1 VDVQLIVPRG
11 GRRVPV
17 WQRGVDPR
25 AWAGKALVI
34 RAAR

>member
-17 WQRGVDPR
+17 WTRNVRLAAGR
-25 AWAGKALVI
+25 APLVM
-34 RAAR
+34 RAPK